1 MKVNLILITLFVA
14 PLYVVSQ
21 IRVIERSNSNVELIG
36 KISHTLAYQTN
47 GLNRKLPILDPL
59 KVTGNLEVNKYKN
72 LRKDANNLFKSV
84 GLRKQEISG
93 EDFSASLIHF
103 QDEDI
108 YLLTFQN
115 SQYNYQN
122 ESFWISKETKLEL
135 HNFLIKEIEK
145 KHKFKNFEII
155 LDNNVVLVVS
165 FNKKKISFNLWDGYT
180 WIQSY
185 WYRKFKV
192 NNLFGG

>member
-1 MKVNLILITLFVA
+1 MKLNLILIILFVA

-21 IRVIERSNSNVELIG
+21 IRVIERSDSNVELTG
-36 KISHTLAYQTN
+36 KISHTLAFQTN

-103 QDEDI
+103 KDEDI

-122 ESFWISKETKLEL
+122 ESFWISKETKSEL

-155 LDNNVVLVVS
+155 LDNNIVLVVS

>member
-1 MKVNLILITLFVA
+1 
-14 PLYVVSQ
+14 
-21 IRVIERSNSNVELIG
+21 
-36 KISHTLAYQTN
+36 
-47 GLNRKLPILDPL
+47 
-59 KVTGNLEVNKYKN
+59 
-72 LRKDANNLFKSV
+72 
-84 GLRKQEISG
+84 
-93 EDFSASLIHF
+93 
-103 QDEDI
+103 
-108 YLLTFQN
+108 LTFQN

-155 LDNNVVLVVS
+155 LDNNIVLVVS

>member
-1 MKVNLILITLFVA
+1 
-14 PLYVVSQ
+14 
-21 IRVIERSNSNVELIG
+21 
-36 KISHTLAYQTN
+36 
-47 GLNRKLPILDPL
+47 L

-93 EDFSASLIHF
+93 EGFSASLIHF
-103 QDEDI
+103 KDEDI

-155 LDNNVVLVVS
+155 LDNNIVLVVS

>member
-1 MKVNLILITLFVA
+1 MKLNLVLIILFVA

-21 IRVIERSNSNVELIG
+21 IRVVERSDSNVELIG
-36 KISHTLAYQTN
+36 KISHTSAFQTN

-103 QDEDI
+103 KDEDN

>member
-1 MKVNLILITLFVA
+1 MKLNLVLIILFVA

-21 IRVIERSNSNVELIG
+21 IRVVERSDSNVELIG
-36 KISHTLAYQTN
+36 KISHTSAFQTN

-103 QDEDI
+103 KDEDN

-155 LDNNVVLVVS
+155 LDNNIVLVVS